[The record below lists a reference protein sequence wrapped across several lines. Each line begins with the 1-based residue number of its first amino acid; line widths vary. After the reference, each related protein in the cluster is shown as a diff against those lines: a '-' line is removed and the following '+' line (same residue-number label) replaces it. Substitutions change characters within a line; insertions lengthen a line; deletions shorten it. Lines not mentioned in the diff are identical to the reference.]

1 MLRQVR
7 STSWRD
13 PGHVRWRGSAHRIRV
28 VAVDGSIS
36 SLLLKWSG
44 LRRRRPGAGFMKAS
58 LVSATIFKD
67 STLDLI
73 SWRYDESSEIVFQ
86 VSTALMFERAAI
98 IECPGCPSHQ
108 TVGSRVRERA
118 ITTWCV
124 VEGNVPP
131 TERVLEGAITTW
143 CVVERNVRTN
153 STCEICSL
161 SRTCRGTKSL
171 AVGPRRNTARDL
183 RARWRRS
190 RARLRA
196 ARRKRNLKTVSH
208 IVLQSTHKLDYL
220 FVVEALPMAHLSDL
234 SKSLVETC
242 QPGFDATRNVAL
254 VLLGQRASRREW
266 TRMSRIART
275 VALAPMAAALA
286 GYLAA
291 EIAELDAAGAFDVVT
306 SFGELDG
313 ARAVRAELELGATLV
328 GLEHLL
334 LVFFLGLAGFLAT
347 MVDDTANVFK
357 LRAAVEAAEALT
369 GGV

>member
-1 MLRQVR
+1 
-7 STSWRD
+7 
-13 PGHVRWRGSAHRIRV
+13 
-28 VAVDGSIS
+28 
-36 SLLLKWSG
+36 
-44 LRRRRPGAGFMKAS
+44 
-58 LVSATIFKD
+58 
-67 STLDLI
+67 
-73 SWRYDESSEIVFQ
+73 
-86 VSTALMFERAAI
+86 
-98 IECPGCPSHQ
+98 
-108 TVGSRVRERA
+108 
-118 ITTWCV
+118 
-124 VEGNVPP
+124 
-131 TERVLEGAITTW
+131 
-143 CVVERNVRTN
+143 
-153 STCEICSL
+153 
-161 SRTCRGTKSL
+161 
-171 AVGPRRNTARDL
+171 
-183 RARWRRS
+183 
-190 RARLRA
+190 
-196 ARRKRNLKTVSH
+196 
-208 IVLQSTHKLDYL
+208 
-220 FVVEALPMAHLSDL
+220 MAHLSDL

-347 MVDDTANVFK
+347 MVDDTTNVFK